1 MHLKEVS
8 KLSIS
13 DRIKYIRDDL
23 EMSRAAFGETLGVS
37 GDVINNLERGRV
49 KIQESMLRL
58 ICKTHHVSYL
68 FLTEGFGDPY
78 VGVPGIIMNDAVEKY
93 NLDETDKSLIE
104 EYVKLDEDTRKAF
117 KQYLLRVFEKASD

>member
-1 MHLKEVS
+1 M
-8 KLSIS
+8 SIS

-117 KQYLLRVFEKASD
+117 KQYLLRVFEMAPD

>member
-1 MHLKEVS
+1 MN
-8 KLSIS
+8 IS

-23 EMSRAAFGETLGVS
+23 KMSRAAFGETLGVS

-68 FLTEGFGDPY
+68 YLTEGFGDPY

-93 NLDETDKSLIE
+93 NLDKTDRALIE
-104 EYVKLDEDTRKAF
+104 EYVKLDEGIRHEI
-117 KQYLLRVFEKASD
+117 KQYIFRVLEKAPD